1 MSQPNPNAE
10 LAEYIAE
17 MKEAWLKDY
26 GQSFKDVLED
36 EDGEYIMVEPDLM
49 DEGESESGK
58 FRQVRLPDFTQDL

>member
-10 LAEYIAE
+10 LAEFVAE
-17 MKEAWLKDY
+17 SKEAWLKDY

-58 FRQVRLPDFTQDL
+58 FRQVRLPDFTQEL